1 MTQQARV
8 LAALRHRGTH
18 GITAADFAAG
28 RVIDGQK
35 PIMRVA
41 ARILE
46 LRKEGHRIDVVGER
60 DGGCAVYR
68 LMRDTQ
74 DTPARS
80 SVLRHDAGRVAL
92 FEPIAHQPRNAIFTD
107 DWEAA

>member
-1 MTQQARV
+1 MSQTQRV
-8 LAALRHRGTH
+8 LAALRHRGAH

-46 LRKEGHRIDVVGER
+46 LRQAGHRIDVIGER
-60 DGGCAVYR
+60 DGGCYVYR
-68 LMRDTQ
+68 LLRDAQ
-74 DTPARS
+74 DNP
-80 SVLRHDAGRVAL
+80 
-92 FEPIAHQPRNAIFTD
+92 QPRPTPHEQGGSLFNQPAARCAIFD
-107 DWEAA
+107 DEWEAA

>member
-1 MTQQARV
+1 MSQTARV
-8 LAALRHRGTH
+8 LAALRHRGAE

-46 LRKEGHRIDVVGER
+46 LRQQGHRIDVVGDR

-74 DTPARS
+74 DAPRSAPAPT
-80 SVLRHDAGRVAL
+80 LGENA
-92 FEPIAHQPRNAIFTD
+92 FAHSPRNAIFD
-107 DWEAA
+107 DWEDVA

>member
-1 MTQQARV
+1 MTQTTRV
-8 LAALRHRGTH
+8 LAALRSRGAN

-28 RVIDGQK
+28 RVVDGQK

-46 LRKEGHRIDVVGER
+46 LRRQGHQIDVVGER
-60 DGGCAVYR
+60 DGGCSVYR

-74 DTPARS
+74 DAPPTQPAPAPTLG
-80 SVLRHDAGRVAL
+80 VDA
-92 FEPIAHQPRNAIFTD
+92 FAHRPRNAIFDD